1 MLQDGRPV
9 GLTWTYDRTELLTD
23 GAVHVVG
30 LGFALIGAVVLIVVS
45 LSSTE
50 GLETAAT
57 LVYAVGLLA
66 MLGFSA
72 AYNIWPVS
80 PRKWALRRLDHSA
93 IYLFIAATYT
103 PLFAQMQP
111 ATAPVGLFLA
121 VWVVAILGVLLK
133 LLLPGR
139 FDRTA
144 IGLYLLLGWCGLM
157 AYEPAVATL
166 RNSTLWLIATGGLV
180 YSAGVVFHVWESLRF
195 QNAIWHGFVLVAAI
209 CHYLAILDCVAPN
222 LI

>member
-111 ATAPVGLFLA
+111 ATAPY
-121 VWVVAILGVLLK
+121 
-133 LLLPGR
+133 P
-139 FDRTA
+139 DDPRTA
-144 IGLYLLLGWCGLM
+144 HVIPPI
-157 AYEPAVATL
+157 AA
-166 RNSTLWLIATGGLV
+166 NSNVGSTKSCV
-180 YSAGVVFHVWESLRF
+180 KSL
-195 QNAIWHGFVLVAAI
+195 
-209 CHYLAILDCVAPN
+209 
-222 LI
+222 